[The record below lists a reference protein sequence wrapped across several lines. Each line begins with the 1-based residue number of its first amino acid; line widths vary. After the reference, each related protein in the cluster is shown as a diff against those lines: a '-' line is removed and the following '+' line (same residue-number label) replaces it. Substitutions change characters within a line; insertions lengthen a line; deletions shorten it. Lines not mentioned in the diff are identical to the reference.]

1 MDVISIIM
9 AAGKSSVDVA
19 LYTLLP
25 IMVIMLI
32 IMKYLEVRG
41 ILDVIVRWVAPLL
54 KPFGLTGMS
63 AFALIQ
69 INFVS
74 FAPLATLSIMDKRG
88 VSDRQMAATLAGVRH
103 GARQRLLS
111 LTPFGL
117 HWLASIVISVVGGLC
132 AAAVAWHVTGRRL
145 SVAENPRAEALPN
158 AEQNS
163 QGILAVINSAGSDAI
178 RLALGAVP
186 MLILSLTIVGLL
198 QGAGA
203 IDLLQQLL
211 KPVLGWLHIPQNFVL
226 PALVKCVAGGTAY
239 FGVISELIQQGKV
252 TVSQVNASAGLLI
265 QTFDL
270 PGIGIFLGISSR
282 FVRLFRFV
290 VPAAIVGILL
300 RTVLHLILF
309 NACALACAFRQAT
322 TAAFRRRYAHRR
334 APASTERKD

>member
-74 FAPLATLSIMDKRG
+74 FAAPLATLSIMDKRG
-88 VSDRQMAATLAGVRH
+88 VSDRQMAATLAMVFAMGQ
-103 GARQRLLS
+103 ATSSILLP
-111 LTPFGL
+111 LLGL

-186 MLILSLTIVGLL
+186 MLILSLTIVGLPAGRRGYRPAAAAAEAASQL
-198 QGAGA
+198 AAHPPELCAAGAGEVRCRGHRLLWRHFRA
-203 IDLLQQLL
+203 DPAGQSHRGPGQRLGRSTDPDL
-211 KPVLGWLHIPQNFVL
+211 
-226 PALVKCVAGGTAY
+226 
-239 FGVISELIQQGKV
+239 
-252 TVSQVNASAGLLI
+252 
-265 QTFDL
+265 
-270 PGIGIFLGISSR
+270 
-282 FVRLFRFV
+282 
-290 VPAAIVGILL
+290 
-300 RTVLHLILF
+300 
-309 NACALACAFRQAT
+309 
-322 TAAFRRRYAHRR
+322 
-334 APASTERKD
+334 

>member
-74 FAPLATLSIMDKRG
+74 FAAPLATLSIMDKRG
-88 VSDRQMAATLAGVRH
+88 VSDRQMAATLAMVFAMGQGNVFYP
-103 GARQRLLS
+103 

-132 AAAVAWHVTGRRL
+132 AAAVAWH
-145 SVAENPRAEALPN
+145 
-158 AEQNS
+158 S

-211 KPVLGWLHIPQNFVL
+211 KPLLSWLHIPQNFVL

-290 VPAAIVGILL
+290 APAAIVGILL
-300 RTVLHLILF
+300 RTVLHLTLF
-309 NACALACAFRQAT
+309 
-322 TAAFRRRYAHRR
+322 
-334 APASTERKD
+334 

>member
-74 FAPLATLSIMDKRG
+74 FAAPLATLSIMDKRG
-88 VSDRQMAATLAGVRH
+88 VSDRQMAATLAMVFAMGQGNVFYP
-103 GARQRLLS
+103 

-178 RLALGAVP
+178 RLP

-300 RTVLHLILF
+300 RTVLHLSLF
-309 NACALACAFRQAT
+309 
-322 TAAFRRRYAHRR
+322 
-334 APASTERKD
+334 

>member
-74 FAPLATLSIMDKRG
+74 FAAPLATLSIMDKRG
-88 VSDRQMAATLAGVRH
+88 VSDRQMAATLAMVFAMGQGNVFYP
-103 GARQRLLS
+103 

-145 SVAENPRAEALPN
+145 SVAESPRAEALPN

-211 KPVLGWLHIPQNFVL
+211 KPLLSWLHIPQNFVL
-226 PALVKCVAGGTAY
+226 PALVKRVAGGTAY

-252 TVSQVNASAGLLI
+252 TVDQVNASAGLLI

-290 VPAAIVGILL
+290 APAAIVGILL

-309 NACALACAFRQAT
+309 
-322 TAAFRRRYAHRR
+322 
-334 APASTERKD
+334 

>member
-74 FAPLATLSIMDKRG
+74 FAAPLATLSIMDKRG
-88 VSDRQMAATLAGVRH
+88 VSDRQMTATLAMVFAMGQGNVFYP
-103 GARQRLLS
+103 

-203 IDLLQQLL
+203 IDLLQQAL
-211 KPVLGWLHIPQNFVL
+211 KPGLGWLQIPQNFVL

-300 RTVLHLILF
+300 RTVLHLLLF
-309 NACALACAFRQAT
+309 
-322 TAAFRRRYAHRR
+322 
-334 APASTERKD
+334 

>member
-1 MDVISIIM
+1 
-9 AAGKSSVDVA
+9 
-19 LYTLLP
+19 
-25 IMVIMLI
+25 
-32 IMKYLEVRG
+32 
-41 ILDVIVRWVAPLL
+41 
-54 KPFGLTGMS
+54 
-63 AFALIQ
+63 
-69 INFVS
+69 
-74 FAPLATLSIMDKRG
+74 
-88 VSDRQMAATLAGVRH
+88 
-103 GARQRLLS
+103 
-111 LTPFGL
+111 
-117 HWLASIVISVVGGLC
+117 VVGGLC

-145 SVAENPRAEALPN
+145 SVAESPRAEALPN

-198 QGAGA
+198 QGAGV

-211 KPVLGWLHIPQNFVL
+211 KPLLSWLHIPQNFVL

-252 TVSQVNASAGLLI
+252 TVGQVNASAGLLI

-290 VPAAIVGILL
+290 APAAIVGILL

-309 NACALACAFRQAT
+309 
-322 TAAFRRRYAHRR
+322 
-334 APASTERKD
+334 

>member
-74 FAPLATLSIMDKRG
+74 FAAPLATLSIMDKRG
-88 VSDRQMAATLAGVRH
+88 VSDRQMAATLAMVFAMGQGNVFYP
-103 GARQRLLS
+103 
-111 LTPFGL
+111 LTPLVCTGWPRSL
-117 HWLASIVISVVGGLC
+117 SRWSAAC
-132 AAAVAWHVTGRRL
+132 ARPPSPARHRTALIGRREPPRG
-145 SVAENPRAEALPN
+145 SAAERRAEQP
-158 AEQNS
+158 
-163 QGILAVINSAGSDAI
+163 GILAVINSAGSDAI
-178 RLALGAVP
+178 RPALGAVP

-211 KPVLGWLHIPQNFVL
+211 KPLLSWLHIPQNFVL
-226 PALVKCVAGGTAY
+226 PALVKCVAGAPPT
-239 FGVISELIQQGKV
+239 L
-252 TVSQVNASAGLLI
+252 AS
-265 QTFDL
+265 F
-270 PGIGIFLGISSR
+270 PS
-282 FVRLFRFV
+282 
-290 VPAAIVGILL
+290 
-300 RTVLHLILF
+300 
-309 NACALACAFRQAT
+309 
-322 TAAFRRRYAHRR
+322 
-334 APASTERKD
+334 

>member
-74 FAPLATLSIMDKRG
+74 FAAPLATLSIMDKRG
-88 VSDRQMAATLAGVRH
+88 VSDRQMAATLAMVFAMGQGNVFYP
-103 GARQRLLS
+103 

-211 KPVLGWLHIPQNFVL
+211 KPLLGWLHIPQSFVL

-252 TVSQVNASAGLLI
+252 TVGQVNASAGLLI

-290 VPAAIVGILL
+290 APAAIVGILL
-300 RTVLHLILF
+300 RTVLHLTLF
-309 NACALACAFRQAT
+309 
-322 TAAFRRRYAHRR
+322 
-334 APASTERKD
+334 

>member
-74 FAPLATLSIMDKRG
+74 FAAPLATLSIMDKRG
-88 VSDRQMAATLAGVRH
+88 VSTDKWPPRWPWCSPWGKATSSILLPLLVCTGWPRSLSRWSAAC
-103 GARQRLLS
+103 ARPPSR
-111 LTPFGL
+111 
-117 HWLASIVISVVGGLC
+117 
-132 AAAVAWHVTGRRL
+132 HVTGRRL

-211 KPVLGWLHIPQNFVL
+211 KPLLSWLHIPQNFVL

-252 TVSQVNASAGLLI
+252 TVDQVNASAGLLI

-270 PGIGIFLGISSR
+270 PGIGIFLASAHGLSACSASWLPRRSSASCC
-282 FVRLFRFV
+282 
-290 VPAAIVGILL
+290 VPFC
-300 RTVLHLILF
+300 T
-309 NACALACAFRQAT
+309 
-322 TAAFRRRYAHRR
+322 
-334 APASTERKD
+334 

>member
-74 FAPLATLSIMDKRG
+74 FAAPLATLSIMDKRG
-88 VSDRQMAATLAGVRH
+88 VSDRQMAATLAMVFAMGQGNVFYP
-103 GARQRLLS
+103 

-117 HWLASIVISVVGGLC
+117 HWLASIVISVVGGLG

-145 SVAENPRAEALPN
+145 LVAENPRAEALPN

-186 MLILSLTIVGLL
+186 MLILSLTIVELL

-211 KPVLGWLHIPQNFVL
+211 KPLLSWLHIPQNFVL
-226 PALVKCVAGGTAY
+226 PALVKFVAGGTAY

-252 TVSQVNASAGLLI
+252 TVDQVNASAGLLI

-290 VPAAIVGILL
+290 APAAIVGILL

-309 NACALACAFRQAT
+309 
-322 TAAFRRRYAHRR
+322 
-334 APASTERKD
+334 

>member
-1 MDVISIIM
+1 MLIDIILQ
-9 AAGKSSVDVA
+9 AGRAGIEFSLFVM
-19 LYTLLP
+19 LP
-25 IMVIMLI
+25 IMIVMLFL
-32 IMKYLEVRG
+32 MRLMEAHG
-41 ILDVIVRWVAPLL
+41 WLDWIVHKLTPVL
-54 KPFGLTGMS
+54 KPFGLGGLGI
-63 AFALIQ
+63 FAALQ
-69 INFVS
+69 ISFVS
-74 FAPLATLSIMDKRG
+74 FAAPVATLSIMDQRG
-88 VSDRQMAATLAGVRH
+88 TSQRQIAATLAMVFAMGQGNVFYP
-103 GARQRLLS
+103 

-211 KPVLGWLHIPQNFVL
+211 KPLLSWLHIPQNFVL

-252 TVSQVNASAGLLI
+252 TVDQVNASAGLLI

-290 VPAAIVGILL
+290 APAAIVGILL

-309 NACALACAFRQAT
+309 
-322 TAAFRRRYAHRR
+322 
-334 APASTERKD
+334 

>member
-1 MDVISIIM
+1 M
-9 AAGKSSVDVA
+9 
-19 LYTLLP
+19 
-25 IMVIMLI
+25 
-32 IMKYLEVRG
+32 
-41 ILDVIVRWVAPLL
+41 
-54 KPFGLTGMS
+54 
-63 AFALIQ
+63 
-69 INFVS
+69 
-74 FAPLATLSIMDKRG
+74 
-88 VSDRQMAATLAGVRH
+88 
-103 GARQRLLS
+103 
-111 LTPFGL
+111 
-117 HWLASIVISVVGGLC
+117 VGGLC

-265 QTFDL
+265 RPSICPESVF
-270 PGIGIFLGISSR
+270 SSASAHG
-282 FVRLFRFV
+282 LS
-290 VPAAIVGILL
+290 
-300 RTVLHLILF
+300 
-309 NACALACAFRQAT
+309 ACFASWFPRRSSAFCCAPSCT
-322 TAAFRRRYAHRR
+322 
-334 APASTERKD
+334 

>member
-74 FAPLATLSIMDKRG
+74 FAAPLATLSIMDKRG
-88 VSDRQMAATLAGVRH
+88 VSDRQMAATLAMVFAMGQGNVFYP
-103 GARQRLLS
+103 

-211 KPVLGWLHIPQNFVL
+211 KPLLGWLHIPQNIVL

-252 TVSQVNASAGLLI
+252 TVDQVNASAGLLI

-290 VPAAIVGILL
+290 APAAIVGILL

-309 NACALACAFRQAT
+309 
-322 TAAFRRRYAHRR
+322 
-334 APASTERKD
+334 

>member
-74 FAPLATLSIMDKRG
+74 FAAPLATLSIMDKRG
-88 VSDRQMAATLAGVRH
+88 VSDRQMAATLAMVFAMGQGNVFYP
-103 GARQRLLS
+103 

-211 KPVLGWLHIPQNFVL
+211 KPLLSWLHPPQNFVL

-252 TVSQVNASAGLLI
+252 TVGQVNASAGLLI

-290 VPAAIVGILL
+290 APAAIVGILL
-300 RTVLHLILF
+300 RTVLHLTLF
-309 NACALACAFRQAT
+309 
-322 TAAFRRRYAHRR
+322 
-334 APASTERKD
+334 

>member
-74 FAPLATLSIMDKRG
+74 FAAPLATLSIMDKRG
-88 VSDRQMAATLAGVRH
+88 VSDRQMTATLAMVFAMGQGNVFYP
-103 GARQRLLS
+103 

-145 SVAENPRAEALPN
+145 SVAESPRAEALPN

-211 KPVLGWLHIPQNFVL
+211 KPLLSWLHIPQNFVL
-226 PALVKCVAGGTAY
+226 PPLVKCVAGGTAY

-252 TVSQVNASAGLLI
+252 TVDQVNASAGLLI

-290 VPAAIVGILL
+290 APAAIVGILL
-300 RTVLHLILF
+300 RTVLHLTLF
-309 NACALACAFRQAT
+309 
-322 TAAFRRRYAHRR
+322 
-334 APASTERKD
+334 

>member
-74 FAPLATLSIMDKRG
+74 FAAPLATLSIMDKRG
-88 VSDRQMAATLAGVRH
+88 VSDRQMAATLAMVFAMGQGNVFYP
-103 GARQRLLS
+103 

-145 SVAENPRAEALPN
+145 SVAESPRAEALPN

-211 KPVLGWLHIPQNFVL
+211 KPLLSWLHIPQNLVL

-252 TVSQVNASAGLLI
+252 TVDQVNASAGLLI

-290 VPAAIVGILL
+290 APAAIVGILL

-309 NACALACAFRQAT
+309 
-322 TAAFRRRYAHRR
+322 
-334 APASTERKD
+334 

>member
-74 FAPLATLSIMDKRG
+74 FAAPLATLSIMDKRG
-88 VSDRQMAATLAGVRH
+88 VSTDKWPPRWPWCSPWGKATSSILLPLWSALAGLDRYL
-103 GARQRLLS
+103 G
-111 LTPFGL
+111 
-117 HWLASIVISVVGGLC
+117 
-132 AAAVAWHVTGRRL
+132 GRRPVRGRRRPARHRTAL
-145 SVAENPRAEALPN
+145 IGRREPRAEALPN

-163 QGILAVINSAGSDAI
+163 RGILAVINSAGSDAI
-178 RLALGAVP
+178 RPALGAVP
-186 MLILSLTIVGLL
+186 MLILSLIIVGLL

-211 KPVLGWLHIPQNFVL
+211 KPLLSWLHIP
-226 PALVKCVAGGTAY
+226 
-239 FGVISELIQQGKV
+239 
-252 TVSQVNASAGLLI
+252 
-265 QTFDL
+265 
-270 PGIGIFLGISSR
+270 
-282 FVRLFRFV
+282 
-290 VPAAIVGILL
+290 
-300 RTVLHLILF
+300 RTL
-309 NACALACAFRQAT
+309 CC
-322 TAAFRRRYAHRR
+322 RRW
-334 APASTERKD
+334 

>member
-74 FAPLATLSIMDKRG
+74 FAAPLATLSIMDKRG
-88 VSDRQMAATLAGVRH
+88 VSDRQMAATLAMVFAMGQGNVFYP
-103 GARQRLLS
+103 

-211 KPVLGWLHIPQNFVL
+211 KPLLGWLHIPQKFVL

-252 TVSQVNASAGLLI
+252 TVDQVNASAGLLI

-290 VPAAIVGILL
+290 APAAIVGILL

-309 NACALACAFRQAT
+309 
-322 TAAFRRRYAHRR
+322 
-334 APASTERKD
+334 

>member
-74 FAPLATLSIMDKRG
+74 FAAPLATLSIMDKRG
-88 VSDRQMAATLAGVRH
+88 VSDRQMAATLAMVFAMGQGNVFYP
-103 GARQRLLS
+103 

-145 SVAENPRAEALPN
+145 SVAESPRAEALPN

-211 KPVLGWLHIPQNFVL
+211 KPLLSWLLIPQNFVL

-290 VPAAIVGILL
+290 APAAIVGILL
-300 RTVLHLILF
+300 RTVLHLTLF
-309 NACALACAFRQAT
+309 
-322 TAAFRRRYAHRR
+322 
-334 APASTERKD
+334 

>member
-74 FAPLATLSIMDKRG
+74 FAAPLATLSIMDKRG
-88 VSDRQMAATLAGVRH
+88 VSDRQMAATLAMVFAMGQGNVFYP
-103 GARQRLLS
+103 

-145 SVAENPRAEALPN
+145 LVAENPRAEALPN

-211 KPVLGWLHIPQNFVL
+211 KPLLSWLHIPQNFVG
-226 PALVKCVAGGTAY
+226 PSLVKCVAGGTAY

-252 TVSQVNASAGLLI
+252 TVDQVNASAGLMI

-290 VPAAIVGILL
+290 APAAIVGILL

-309 NACALACAFRQAT
+309 
-322 TAAFRRRYAHRR
+322 
-334 APASTERKD
+334 